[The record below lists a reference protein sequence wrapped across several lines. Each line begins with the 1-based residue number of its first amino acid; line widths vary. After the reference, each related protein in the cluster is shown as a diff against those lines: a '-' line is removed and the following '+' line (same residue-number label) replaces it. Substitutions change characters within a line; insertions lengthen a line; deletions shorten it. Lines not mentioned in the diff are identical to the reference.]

1 MPEIDHDADEKRT
14 EKHPVTFGMI
24 LAYGSIGAV
33 YILPKYKDQ
42 IWDWRDYSA
51 ITATILLIWWLTSRR
66 NSKVDAAAHE
76 GMDNGL
82 AFRFGKALNRVRRGF
97 RR

>member
-1 MPEIDHDADEKRT
+1 
-14 EKHPVTFGMI
+14 MI
-24 LAYGSIGAV
+24 IAYGSIGAA

-66 NSKVDAAAHE
+66 NREVDAAAHD
-76 GMDNGL
+76 GMDDGL
-82 AFRFGKALNRVRRGF
+82 AFRLGKSLNRVRR
-97 RR
+97 RLRSSA